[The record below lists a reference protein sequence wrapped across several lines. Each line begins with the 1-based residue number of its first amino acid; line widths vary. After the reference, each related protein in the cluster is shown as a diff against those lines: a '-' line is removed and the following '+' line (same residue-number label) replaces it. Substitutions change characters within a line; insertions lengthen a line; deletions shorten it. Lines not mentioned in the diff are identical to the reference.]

1 MLHLQEC
8 NKYIYM
14 LTFLKKEIEDE
25 GFQTTVPT
33 EGLLVVENFLSQKEI
48 DSFLNLIDTTE
59 EKEWHK
65 MYLDGLKPFCL
76 EKFGRDDVENLVAE
90 GKYEI
95 TVGWEDKNLR
105 INEYPFAQAI
115 SEKLD
120 ALVKLADKSLELNG
134 FSMQRMQT
142 GVQLKSHTDQHT
154 DPSIRY
160 ASIIYINDNYNGG
173 EVNFKNKGIS
183 LKPKPGTLLIFPGTE
198 EFEHGVEFVLD
209 GPIRYV
215 LPGFIKVKDFYKDN
229 KY

>member
-1 MLHLQEC
+1 MS
-8 NKYIYM
+8 
-14 LTFLKKEIEDE
+14 TFLKKEIEDE
-25 GFQTTVPT
+25 GFQTTIPT

-48 DSFLNLIDTTE
+48 DSFLKLIDTTE

-105 INEYPFAQAI
+105 INEYPFAAAI
-115 SEKLD
+115 SERLD
-120 ALVKLADKSLELNG
+120 ALVNKADSTLQLNG
-134 FSMQRMQT
+134 FSMQRMQS
-142 GVQLKSHTDQHT
+142 GVQLKAHTDQHT

-160 ASIIYINDNYNGG
+160 ASIIYINDDYNGG
-173 EVNFKNKGIS
+173 EVTFVNKGLS

-198 EFEHGVEFVLD
+198 EFEHGVEYVQD

-215 LPGFIKVKDFYKDN
+215 LPGFIKVKGFYENN